1 MAGDYGRLAGER
13 FRLVSV
19 ALPFINGDRIDSQGA
34 LFYQDAERPPGNA
47 ISTGLPRAR
56 PQCASRDTRGARR
69 PRRKLTWPGFG
80 AATRRIDT

>member
-13 FRLVSV
+13 FRLLSV
-19 ALPFINGDRIDSQGA
+19 ALPFINGNRIDSQGA

-56 PQCASRDTRGARR
+56 P
-69 PRRKLTWPGFG
+69 
-80 AATRRIDT
+80 